1 MTASQSR
8 AADAWSVRPLA
19 PSVGAEITG
28 LDLASLDDEAL
39 EALRQLMVRYGVIFC
54 PDQHLKVEDHV
65 ALGARFG
72 PLEGHPNLKF
82 DTPHPEIFELRAS
95 GGGVAD
101 EWHSD
106 LTFQVQPALMSI
118 LHMKR
123 CPPVGGDT
131 MWSSLTAA
139 YEALSEP
146 MKAFLQ
152 GLTALHDALP
162 HNRPD
167 KMTIHPVIRRHPES
181 GLPALYVNEH
191 FTRRIVELGAEESEV
206 LLRHLT
212 RWVQQPRF
220 TVRYAWTEGTIAFW
234 DNRATQHF
242 VLNDFEGERVIQRV
256 TVQGDRVEPFGQ
268 PNWPPYLREGRLS
281 ATSRHDRQLAL
292 YLRSQQGQ
300 PADEA

>member
-1 MTASQSR
+1 M
-8 AADAWSVRPLA
+8 
-19 PSVGAEITG
+19 
-28 LDLASLDDEAL
+28 
-39 EALRQLMVRYGVIFC
+39 
-54 PDQHLKVEDHV
+54 
-65 ALGARFG
+65 
-72 PLEGHPNLKF
+72 
-82 DTPHPEIFELRAS
+82 
-95 GGGVAD
+95 AD

-106 LTFQVQPALMSI
+106 LTFQGSPALMSV

-123 CPPVGGDT
+123 CPFGGGDT

-256 TVQGDRVEPFGQ
+256 TVQGDRVEPLGSRTGRPIYGKAAFRQPPAMIANSRYTFG
-268 PNWPPYLREGRLS
+268 PSRGSPPTSLGGFKGRDGGAVEKAVVSCSLV
-281 ATSRHDRQLAL
+281 AQ
-292 YLRSQQGQ
+292 
-300 PADEA
+300 

>member
-1 MTASQSR
+1 MTASSSR

-19 PSVGAEITG
+19 PAVGAEIKG
-28 LDLASLDDEAL
+28 LDLASLDDDAL

-106 LTFQVQPALMSI
+106 LTFQEQPALMSV

-123 CPPVGGDT
+123 CPSVGGDT

-167 KMTIHPVIRRHPES
+167 KMPTSLV
-181 GLPALYVNEH
+181 
-191 FTRRIVELGAEESEV
+191 
-206 LLRHLT
+206 
-212 RWVQQPRF
+212 
-220 TVRYAWTEGTIAFW
+220 GTMTFCISI
-234 DNRATQHF
+234 T
-242 VLNDFEGERVIQRV
+242 
-256 TVQGDRVEPFGQ
+256 TTPF
-268 PNWPPYLREGRLS
+268 R
-281 ATSRHDRQLAL
+281 
-292 YLRSQQGQ
+292 
-300 PADEA
+300 

>member
-1 MTASQSR
+1 
-8 AADAWSVRPLA
+8 
-19 PSVGAEITG
+19 
-28 LDLASLDDEAL
+28 LDDEAL

-106 LTFQVQPALMSI
+106 LTFQEEPALMSI